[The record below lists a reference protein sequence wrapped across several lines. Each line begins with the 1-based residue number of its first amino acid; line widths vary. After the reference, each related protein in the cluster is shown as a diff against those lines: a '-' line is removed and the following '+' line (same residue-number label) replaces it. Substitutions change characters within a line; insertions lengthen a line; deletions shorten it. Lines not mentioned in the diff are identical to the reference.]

1 MCLIGL
7 VFIGLVVLM
16 ILSASG
22 YGGNLNTPTYVK
34 DSIKSSSTNST
45 SKGWFYNY
53 IINIL
58 MISFSYYDDKL
69 KRCAKEIEVSFF

>member
-7 VFIGLVVLM
+7 VFIGLIVLM

-34 DSIKSSSTNST
+34 DSLKSSTNST
-45 SKGWFYNY
+45 SKG
-53 IINIL
+53 
-58 MISFSYYDDKL
+58 
-69 KRCAKEIEVSFF
+69 